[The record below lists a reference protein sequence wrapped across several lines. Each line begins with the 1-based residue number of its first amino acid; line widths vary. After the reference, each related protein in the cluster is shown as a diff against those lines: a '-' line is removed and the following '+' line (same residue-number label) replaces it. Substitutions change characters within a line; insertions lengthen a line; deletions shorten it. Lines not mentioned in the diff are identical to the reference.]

1 MSPRRKAAPQ
11 LTRLELQIMNV
22 LWDIGP
28 STVLQVQKKISG
40 ESLAY
45 TTVQTMLN
53 ILHRKGRLR
62 RKLLGK
68 AYVYSPVLTRDHAVR
83 EVVRDIAN
91 RLFRGSVEA
100 LVMSLFKTDQITPK
114 RLASLRNLLEKSQA
128 AKHENARD

>member
-53 ILHRKGRLR
+53 IRHRKGRVR
-62 RKLLGK
+62 RKILGK

-91 RLFRGSVEA
+91 RLFRGSVDRKSTRLNSSHVSISYA
-100 LVMSLFKTDQITPK
+100 VFCLKKKTTT
-114 RLASLRNLLEKSQA
+114 
-128 AKHENARD
+128 

>member
-1 MSPRRKAAPQ
+1 MPPRRKAASQ

-53 ILHRKGRLR
+53 ILHRKGRAR

-128 AKHENARD
+128 PKRGNVRD